1 MSRYE
6 EAMGYAI
13 PRATP
18 AEMEK
23 LKKKIK
29 EVIVYSEKFWMIY
42 KLNTFGLAGFLDL
55 RYKRSYIEVLFFT
68 PSQARARNNLMI
80 QINSPLL
87 RELNFRKIFEQPCC
101 DEEGFV
107 NPLEVFQKIQ
117 DLAQNEIQAYLYLLD
132 NEIKKINEDY
142 ENYPV
147 NNNPYIRNIV
157 IRLENMLIEF
167 TIDFQNFPKRP
178 ILTFGKELKKIITE
192 EEFNELETMKSWSE
206 EAPLGISYIIDEL
219 MKKARSKKGEDWNSE
234 SQQIIMEDVLVSNKI
249 PLISLKVHRGQTI
262 GIVYGGSAQLKGDLV
277 IINEIFRCIC
287 GLQKPIQ
294 GEIKIFGRSMIQTGE
309 QLRNSMIIVSTSLD
323 AKLESLSVMN
333 CLKKGGRI
341 SLANTQFKRKKQF
354 IKEIIEISML
364 KDKEDELI
372 LNLNTIERL
381 KVSIGLALLR
391 NPNIILF
398 SVPKGSL
405 GRLEMTSFNQYLK
418 RISET
423 FHTVLVIH
431 GPKEIVSVCNK
442 ILTISDD
449 KADSGTIE
457 DLVLQIPQSGE
468 VIEIELNNLN
478 PDALNKRVFSS
489 IFEDAI
495 IIEERKNEKFKIF
508 SQENPDDLIVKLMNI
523 VGPFVYN
530 FKRFKPSLSEY
541 LEFKSIVS

>member
-1 MSRYE
+1 
-6 EAMGYAI
+6 MGYAI

-101 DEEGFV
+101 HEEGFV

-219 MKKARSKKGEDWNSE
+219 MKGTEYKG
-234 SQQIIMEDVLVSNKI
+234 
-249 PLISLKVHRGQTI
+249 R
-262 GIVYGGSAQLKGDLV
+262 
-277 IINEIFRCIC
+277 
-287 GLQKPIQ
+287 
-294 GEIKIFGRSMIQTGE
+294 
-309 QLRNSMIIVSTSLD
+309 
-323 AKLESLSVMN
+323 
-333 CLKKGGRI
+333 RI
-341 SLANTQFKRKKQF
+341 
-354 IKEIIEISML
+354 E
-364 KDKEDELI
+364 
-372 LNLNTIERL
+372 
-381 KVSIGLALLR
+381 
-391 NPNIILF
+391 
-398 SVPKGSL
+398 
-405 GRLEMTSFNQYLK
+405 
-418 RISET
+418 
-423 FHTVLVIH
+423 
-431 GPKEIVSVCNK
+431 
-442 ILTISDD
+442 
-449 KADSGTIE
+449 
-457 DLVLQIPQSGE
+457 
-468 VIEIELNNLN
+468 
-478 PDALNKRVFSS
+478 
-489 IFEDAI
+489 
-495 IIEERKNEKFKIF
+495 
-508 SQENPDDLIVKLMNI
+508 
-523 VGPFVYN
+523 
-530 FKRFKPSLSEY
+530 
-541 LEFKSIVS
+541 

>member
-1 MSRYE
+1 
-6 EAMGYAI
+6 MGYAI
-13 PRATP
+13 PKATP
-18 AEMEK
+18 VEMEK
-23 LKKKIK
+23 LKKKIN
-29 EVIVYSEKFWMIY
+29 EVIVYSEKYWMIY

-87 RELNFRKIFEQPCC
+87 RELNFRKVFEQPCC

-107 NPLEVFQKIQ
+107 NPLKVFQKIQ
-117 DLAQNEIQAYLYLLD
+117 ELAKNEIQAYLYLLD

-157 IRLENMLIEF
+157 IRSDDMF
-167 TIDFQNFPKRP
+167 FDYTIDFQNFPKKP
-178 ILTFGKELKKIITE
+178 ILVFGKTLKKLMSE
-192 EEFNELETMKSWSE
+192 EEFNESEAINAWSE
-206 EAPLGISYIIDEL
+206 EAPLGIPYIIDEI
-219 MKKARSKKGEDWNSE
+219 MKAALNKRGKAWNSE

-262 GIVYGGSAQLKGDLV
+262 GVLYGGSAQLKGDLT
-277 IINEIFRCIC
+277 IINEIFRCVN
-287 GLQKPIQ
+287 GFQKPVQ
-294 GEIKIFGRSMIQTGE
+294 GEIKIFGNPISNINDQQKNT
-309 QLRNSMIIVSTSLD
+309 MIIVSTSLD
-323 AKLESLSVMN
+323 AKLEEQSVRN
-333 CLKKGGRI
+333 CLKKSGRI
-341 SLANTQFKRKKQF
+341 SLANTQFKSKKQF
-354 IKEIIEISML
+354 IDEIIELSML
-364 KDKEDELI
+364 KDKEDELV
-372 LNLNTIERL
+372 LNLSIIERL
-381 KVSIGLALLR
+381 KLSIGMALLR
-391 NPNIILF
+391 SPNVILF
-398 SVPKGSL
+398 SVPRGAL
-405 GRLEMTSFNQYLK
+405 GRLEYANFNQYIK
-418 RISET
+418 KISET
-423 FHTVLVIH
+423 FHIVVVIH
-431 GPKEIVSVCNK
+431 GTKEIVSVCDK

-449 KADSGTIE
+449 KADSGTID

-478 PDALNKRVFSS
+478 PNALNKKVFSS

-508 SQENPDDLIVKLMNI
+508 SQENPDDLVIKLMNI

-541 LEFKSIVS
+541 LEFKSIGS